1 MLVDKIKRGSCSF
14 RVQRSGHI
22 CYLKMWLKLNLCGQ
36 LSGGYFAGDGDRG
49 LYSVCGLFTW
59 QERQVRDLSKKRGR
73 VQWRGRRTI
82 WDEWWTRIYCML
94 SGRGGNEIMLSLA
107 AVTQLKSGR
116 AVFSLEASDTVCSY
130 IEKNWKEIDRKPPGK
145 EVSDGA
151 LNFLLI
157 DYTRL
162 ISVGCATDLQ
172 CCTARAVNLKVM
184 DLTVF

>member
-1 MLVDKIKRGSCSF
+1 MWMLVDKIKRGSCSF

-59 QERQVRDLSKKRGR
+59 QERQVRDLGKKRGR

-130 IEKNWKEIDRKPPGK
+130 IKKNWNRQKATRKRSFWWRIEFSVNWLYKIDQRRMCHR
-145 EVSDGA
+145 
-151 LNFLLI
+151 F
-157 DYTRL
+157 
-162 ISVGCATDLQ
+162 
-172 CCTARAVNLKVM
+172 AVLHCESR
-184 DLTVF
+184 